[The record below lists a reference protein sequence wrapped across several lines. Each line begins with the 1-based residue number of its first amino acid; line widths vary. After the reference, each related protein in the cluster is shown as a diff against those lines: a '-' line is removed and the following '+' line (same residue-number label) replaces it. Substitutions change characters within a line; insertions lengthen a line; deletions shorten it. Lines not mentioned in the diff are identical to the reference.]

1 MKYQKLILAVV
12 TAAIAA
18 PVATG
23 GANSRPVASEISAGL
38 TGNPQQAGPVA
49 SEISAGLTGSP
60 AKTQAAA
67 GSSRPVAS
75 EISLGLSNSPSLEA
89 TSQSLPAAKVADG
102 FDWND
107 AGIGAGV
114 ALASAL
120 AAASILT
127 LRRRITLAH

>member
-23 GANSRPVASEISAGL
+23 KPTAGGANSRPVASEIR
-38 TGNPQQAGPVA
+38 PVA

-114 ALASAL
+114 TLASAL

-127 LRRRITLAH
+127 LRRRTTLAH